1 MVRRTGVLVVMALLP
16 VSLGCTGDQGPPG
29 RGLKRRIEKDKPL
42 GGLPLGEVLDDLRDA
57 NPKVRRNA
65 ARLLAGNPTRKAV
78 PALAKALDDPD
89 PSVAEWAARALGAAG
104 PKARSAVPRLTR
116 CLTAPPGEEV
126 REAAVAALGRIGP
139 WAEKAIP
146 QLIKLLNRK
155 QTPRRTR
162 AAAATALGEMGPIAK
177 AAVPALTKALR
188 DSSVGPAAVAALIR
202 MGPAARPA
210 VPDLKRKM
218 RPEKPY
224 WLDIVRFLADIDP
237 AAARAAV
244 PDLRAFA
251 ASEPV
256 RDQGIVEF
264 RNSQQKIAEAKRLL
278 QKLESSQKAA
288 KP

>member
-1 MVRRTGVLVVMALLP
+1 
-16 VSLGCTGDQGPPG
+16 
-29 RGLKRRIEKDKPL
+29 
-42 GGLPLGEVLDDLRDA
+42 VLDDLRDA

-116 CLTAPPGEEV
+116 CLTNPPGEGV

-139 WAEKAIP
+139 GAQRAVP
-146 QLIKLLNRK
+146 QLIKLLDRK

-188 DSSVGPAAVAALIR
+188 DPGVGPAAVAALIR
-202 MGPAARPA
+202 MGPAAKPA
-210 VPDLKRKM
+210 VPALKRKM

-237 AAARAAV
+237 AVARAAV

-256 RDQGIVEF
+256 RDRGIVEF

-278 QKLESSQKAA
+278 KKLESSQKAA